1 MPPRETSRFT
11 CDRCGTTEPATGIE
25 YDGLGYPVCPTCG
38 TRDHH
43 VETTLTRGEGRR
55 RVLAVESDDTQPDEA
70 GQFNWVSPQ

>member
-1 MPPRETSRFT
+1 MAPRETSRFR

-38 TRDHH
+38 ARDRP
-43 VETTLTRGEGRR
+43 VEATLAREDGRQ
-55 RVLAVESDDTQPDEA
+55 RVLSVESDDAQPDEA